1 MHGGGTGTAR
11 NRPGACRDA
20 ASAGHARA
28 PGVGPASQA
37 RAPDACSGAPRGR
50 ARRDALTGVVVQ
62 DLAGGGR
69 AALACA
75 ALVRKVAVYAGRL
88 AVLLPG
94 DLLVYAALPGSR
106 PRSPD
111 PGADP
116 AASTTEPGHGRRPG
130 ARARAGAAARRAGDA
145 ATAAAAGGAGGTA
158 LRYTLAARIAGRL
171 ECNLLVA
178 TDRHLVLCQA
188 REGRVPGLPRPVR
201 CASASGD
208 RRARAQGRRGRSTR
222 AGGVRARS
230 ADAAWCAA
238 GRRWAAR
245 PCAARACPPGAP
257 AFWQEARTPCPPRR
271 QQHQTTA
278 M

>member
-145 ATAAAAGGAGGTA
+145 AAAAAAGGAGGVT
-158 LRYTLAARIAGRL
+158 LGYTLAARIAGRL

-178 TDRHLVLCQA
+178 TDQHLVLCQA
-188 REGRVPGLPRPVR
+188 R
-201 CASASGD
+201 
-208 RRARAQGRRGRSTR
+208 RARAPRLPAPTARPLPGQESARAQRLQGCIMR
-222 AGGVRARS
+222 AGGGHARFADVAQCVAVQGRAALR
-230 ADAAWCAA
+230 CAREPARRTGLHA
-238 GRRWAAR
+238 G
-245 PCAARACPPGAP
+245 ACPAY
-257 AFWQEARTPCPPRR
+257 PP
-271 QQHQTTA
+271 
-278 M
+278 

>member
-1 MHGGGTGTAR
+1 MPQRGERGAAPAR
-11 NRPGACRDA
+11 PPCPPSGA
-20 ASAGHARA
+20 GARA
-28 PGVGPASQA
+28 PG
-37 RAPDACSGAPRGR
+37 ACSGARRGR

-94 DLLVYAALPGSR
+94 DLLVYAALPGGR

-111 PGADP
+111 PGADR
-116 AASTTEPGHGRRPG
+116 AASAARPGDGRRPG
-130 ARARAGAAARRAGDA
+130 ARVGTG
-145 ATAAAAGGAGGTA
+145 TAAGRACDVAAGGA

-188 REGRVPGLPRPVR
+188 RRGRAARRPARPLRAHFGNRRVHAQRHRGHHTGRRPACALCRRGLARGWAGPGCAALR
-201 CASASGD
+201 CARETA
-208 RRARAQGRRGRSTR
+208 RRTGLL
-222 AGGVRARS
+222 AG
-230 ADAAWCAA
+230 
-238 GRRWAAR
+238 AR
-245 PCAARACPPGAP
+245 PPCPPG
-257 AFWQEARTPCPPRR
+257 R
-271 QQHQTTA
+271 QQQQTA
-278 M
+278 DM